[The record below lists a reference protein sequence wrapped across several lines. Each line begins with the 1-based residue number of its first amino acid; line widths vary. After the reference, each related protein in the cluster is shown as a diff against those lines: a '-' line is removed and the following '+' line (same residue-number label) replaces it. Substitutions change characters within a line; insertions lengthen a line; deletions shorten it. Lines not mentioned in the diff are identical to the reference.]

1 MNVYAVPPKHMTP
14 WLIDVFAAE
23 INMLRFLNGV
33 STEEAFRLLFYSDYC
48 FTALNP
54 DTGGW
59 SIPPYWGYDLICKE
73 NRLETR
79 PAQIGY
85 PFPRKERIRA
95 LVAYILVK
103 YEDEGIRPDYLFEQ
117 LSGLGMF
124 KTYTEGRPSFN
135 KKVSQIIKD
144 ARKMLK
150 EQPEDIFED

>member
-1 MNVYAVPPKHMTP
+1 MTP

-73 NRLETR
+73 NRLETK

-85 PFPRKERIRA
+85 PFPHKERIRA

-103 YEDEGIRPDYLFEQ
+103 HEDEGIRPDYLFEQ

-124 KTYTEGRPSFN
+124 KAYTEGRPSLKIDADCILPCALASCQGF
-135 KKVSQIIKD
+135 SLSGD
-144 ARKMLK
+144 GARKT
-150 EQPEDIFED
+150 ESG

>member
-1 MNVYAVPPKHMTP
+1 MGYYQEFVY
-14 WLIDVFAAE
+14 
-23 INMLRFLNGV
+23 
-33 STEEAFRLLFYSDYC
+33 
-48 FTALNP
+48 
-54 DTGGW
+54 
-59 SIPPYWGYDLICKE
+59 
-73 NRLETR
+73 RLETR

-85 PFPRKERIRA
+85 PFPHKERIRA

-103 YEDEGIRPDYLFEQ
+103 YEDEGIRLDCLFEQ

-124 KTYTEGRPSFN
+124 KAYTEGRPSFN